1 MAGMTLREGEYQ
13 TLLAIVRKGLDDS
26 SRALSSMTTGGIR
39 LQAPRLEFL
48 PLNVVPGIAGGPE
61 VVVVA
66 VYLGIE
72 GDLNGH
78 LMLLFTRDTALR
90 VVDMLLEAPPGT
102 TATLD
107 EIGVSALAETGN
119 VCGSSFLNA
128 LSDRT
133 GLKIVPTTPV
143 VVTDMAGAILQSVVT
158 ELYLNGDEVLMV
170 ETAFNREMPGHFLLM
185 PDQDSMARLIA
196 ALEVIG

>member
-78 LMLLFTRDTALR
+78 LMLLFTHDTALR

-102 TATLD
+102 TTTLD

>member
-1 MAGMTLREGEYQ
+1 MQLRESEYQ
-13 TLLAIVRKGLDDS
+13 TFLAIVRTGLANS
-26 SRALSSMTTGGIR
+26 SRALFRMTTGGIR
-39 LQAPRLEFL
+39 LQAPHLAFL

-61 VVVVA
+61 AVVVA

-90 VVDMLLEAPPGT
+90 VVDMLLEAPAGT
-102 TATLD
+102 TQDLD
-107 EIGVSALAETGN
+107 DLGMSALAETGN

-133 GLKIVPTTPV
+133 GLRIVPTTPV

-170 ETAFNREMPGHFLLM
+170 ETAFNQEVPGHFLLM

-196 ALEVIG
+196 ALEAIG

>member
-1 MAGMTLREGEYQ
+1 MNLTQNELEV
-13 TLLAIVRKGLDDS
+13 LLSIVQKGLDDS
-26 SRALSSMTTGGIR
+26 SKALSCMTTGGIQLQNPR
-39 LQAPRLEFL
+39 LQFL

-61 VVVVA
+61 QVVVT

-78 LMLLFTRDTALR
+78 LMLLFTEESGLR
-90 VVDMLLEAPPGT
+90 VVDMLMEQPAGT
-102 TATLD
+102 SKALD

-143 VVTDMAGAILQSVVT
+143 VLVDMAGAILESVVT
-158 ELYLNGDEVLMV
+158 ELYLNGDEVLVV
-170 ETAFNREMPGHFLLM
+170 ETGFNGEIPGHFLLM
-185 PDQDSMARLIA
+185 PDQDSMARLVA
-196 ALEVIG
+196 ALEEIG